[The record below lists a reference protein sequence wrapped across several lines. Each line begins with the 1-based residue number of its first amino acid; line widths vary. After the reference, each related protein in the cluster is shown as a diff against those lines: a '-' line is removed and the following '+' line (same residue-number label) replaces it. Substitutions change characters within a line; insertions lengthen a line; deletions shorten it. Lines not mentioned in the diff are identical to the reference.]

1 MARDWESTFRDWSKP
16 SSDTEEQKCENAER
30 MIRDSIKES
39 SSLADKNIEIFPQGS
54 YRNNTNVRQDSDVDI
69 CVRCLDVIFTD
80 FSMASG
86 FSIEDVG
93 LVDADYTYSQFKN
106 DVENAL
112 VDKFGRRAVTR
123 GNKAI
128 DIHENSYR
136 VDADVVA
143 CFEHRLYTSR
153 GTNGRYNYLSGNE
166 FRPDK
171 GGRIINWPN
180 QNYYN
185 GVEKNKATGNRF
197 KYITRV
203 LKRLRND
210 MIENNIAAAK
220 PISSYLIE
228 CLVWNVPNNGFG
240 HKEYKSDVRY
250 VLAHTFNETLN
261 SDNCREWGE
270 VNEIK
275 YLFRQS
281 QPWTVEQAHAFL
293 ASAWDYIGFE

>member
-220 PISSYLIE
+220 PISS
-228 CLVWNVPNNGFG
+228 VQGTAATRK
-240 HKEYKSDVRY
+240 HAAS
-250 VLAHTFNETLN
+250 
-261 SDNCREWGE
+261 
-270 VNEIK
+270 
-275 YLFRQS
+275 RQYRRS
-281 QPWTVEQAHAFL
+281 TQFSGVKR
-293 ASAWDYIGFE
+293 

>member
-39 SSLADKNIEIFPQGS
+39 SLLADKNIEIFPQGS
-54 YRNNTNVRQDSDVDI
+54 YRNNTNVRRDSDVDI
-69 CVRCLDVIFTD
+69 CVRCSDVIFTD
-80 FSMASG
+80 FSIANG
-86 FSIEDVG
+86 FNIEDVG

-106 DVENAL
+106 EVEQAL
-112 VDKFGRRAVTR
+112 VAKFGNQAVTR

-128 DIHENSYR
+128 DVHENSYR

-143 CFEHRLYTSR
+143 CFEHRLYTYR

-171 GGRIINWPN
+171 GGRIINWPH
-180 QNYYN
+180 QNYEN

-203 LKRLRND
+203 LKRLRNE
-210 MIENNIAAAK
+210 MVENNIAAAK
-220 PISSYLIE
+220 LISSYLIE
-228 CLVWNVPNNGFG
+228 CLVWNVPNKGFG
-240 HKEYKSDVRY
+240 HEEYISDVRY
-250 VLAHTFNETLN
+250 VLAHTFNETQN
-261 SDNCREWGE
+261 DDKCHEWGE

-281 QPWTVEQAHAFL
+281 QPWTLEQAHAFL
-293 ASAWDYIGFE
+293 SSAWNYIGFE